1 MSEPQYYFANISV
14 SKNFLIQTHAHPLLA
29 EIKEL
34 RVDDGF
40 YLRMWESSSDPH
52 ITTFGGVFGVQ
63 FKSSA
68 EIESFAEALKSV
80 LTKHKIG
87 EEHADNL
94 LYFMKFYGEDVEK
107 ESLANNEY
115 NRLIEYTHFIL
126 DLQKNAEAHALRY
139 SKDKHYKRVDDPY
152 TKEYFFARTTLFDK
166 YTLDEIIEDRPQENP
181 GDIVSYL
188 RFNIGITE
196 LYVPYDV
203 VFTLTSHDK
212 LKNFDG
218 ETVDQFNLPRYLQS
232 ELLNFT
238 LSYMLNAHKVNNT
251 PFYKTIT
258 RAPLSADDFRK
269 LYRQYQRK
277 VIKQNSSILRIGS
290 VITDYLINQ
299 NLIKSKRS
307 IASFLFEYFALFKV
321 LRIKKPKSFPED
333 YSKLSRFYIE
343 NGITSE
349 TIRLMMKEVS
359 EVGEI

>member
-1 MSEPQYYFANISV
+1 MPENQYYFSKISL
-14 SKNFLIQTHAHPLLA
+14 SKTFLIRTHAHPQLT
-29 EIKEL
+29 EL
-34 RVDDGF
+34 KGIAADDPL
-40 YLRMWESSSDPH
+40 YLKMWDSTPDYS
-52 ITTFGGVFGVQ
+52 ILTFGGIFDRQ
-63 FKSSA
+63 FKSSS
-68 EIESFAEALKSV
+68 EIESFTEALKAV
-80 LTKHKIG
+80 LAKHNIA
-87 EEHADNL
+87 EQHADNL

-115 NRLIEYTHFIL
+115 NRLIEYTQFIL
-126 DLQKNAEAHALRY
+126 DLQRNAEAHTLRY
-139 SKDKHYKRVDDPY
+139 SKDKNYKRVDDPY
-152 TKEYFFARTTLFDK
+152 TQEYFFARTTLLNK
-166 YTLDEIIEDRPQENP
+166 YTLEEIIEDRPEDNP

-196 LYVPYDV
+196 LYIPYDV
-203 VFTLTSHDK
+203 VFTLTSHEK

-218 ETVDQFNLPRYLQS
+218 ETVKHFNLPRYLQS

-238 LSYMLNAHKVNNT
+238 LGYMVNAHKDNNT
-251 PFYKTIT
+251 PFYKAIT
-258 RAPLSADDFRK
+258 AAPLSADDFRK
-269 LYRQYQRK
+269 LYRQYKRN
-277 VIKQNSSILRIGS
+277 VIKQNSSILRIGT

-299 NLIKSKRS
+299 DLIKSKRS

-359 EVGEI
+359 GVGEI